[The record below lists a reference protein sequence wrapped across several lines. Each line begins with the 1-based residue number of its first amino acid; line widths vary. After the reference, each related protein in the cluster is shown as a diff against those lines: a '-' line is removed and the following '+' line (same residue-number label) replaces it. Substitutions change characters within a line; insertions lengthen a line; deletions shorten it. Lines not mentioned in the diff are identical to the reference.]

1 MGMRIAKISS
11 VQRETGMVSVVFL
24 DQDDSATDYMP
35 YFAFAG
41 EFLLPQAGDM
51 VLVADLDSG
60 ACSHIVLGGFWNK
73 ANIPP
78 DPETVWTKKVD
89 DRTGISARDGVI
101 MIHARDVIVDTGEKR
116 VSLTELAG
124 GG

>member
-11 VQRETGMVSVVFL
+11 VQRETGMVSVVFS
-24 DQDDSATDYMP
+24 DQDDCATDYIP
-35 YFAFAG
+35 YFAFVG
-41 EFLLPQAGDM
+41 EFLQPQAGDM

-73 ANIPP
+73 ANKPP
-78 DPETVWTKKVD
+78 DPEAVWTKKLD

-101 MIHARDVIVDTGEKR
+101 TIRARDVVIDTEGKR
-116 VSLTELAG
+116 VSMAELAG

>member
-1 MGMRIAKISS
+1 MGMRLAKISS
-11 VQRETGMVSVVFL
+11 VQKETGMVSIVFP

-51 VLVADLDSG
+51 VLMADLDNG
-60 ACSHIVLGGFWNK
+60 VCSHIVLGGFWNK
-73 ANIPP
+73 TNTPP
-78 DPETVWTKKVD
+78 DPEAVWTKKVD

-101 MIHARDVIVDTGEKR
+101 TIHARDVVIDTEEKR
-116 VSLTELAG
+116 VSLAELTG